1 MGECGRESENRPG
14 ASGTVSSYPT
24 IGAEMVA
31 RAQWED
37 ATRRT
42 IKILTKPCPKCRV
55 PIERNGG
62 SNFNTSVFPVILI

>member
-1 MGECGRESENRPG
+1 MGECGKGNDARPTG
-14 ASGTVSSYPT
+14 SVASSSYPA
-24 IGAEMVA
+24 IVSEMAA

-55 PIERNGG
+55 PTQRDGG
-62 SNFNTSVFPVILI
+62 MQTNLLINL